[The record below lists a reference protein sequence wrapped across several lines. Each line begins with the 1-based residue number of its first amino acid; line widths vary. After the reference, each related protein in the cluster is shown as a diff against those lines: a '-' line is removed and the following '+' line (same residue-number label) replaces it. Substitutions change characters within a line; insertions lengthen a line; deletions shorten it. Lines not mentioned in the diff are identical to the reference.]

1 MPKMS
6 REEIVREIISCEN
19 WKSEIYYVN
28 RGGYEVVPEPRLFKY
43 LEDDVVRVV
52 FPTTVTEVT
61 EGTVVAMVCLYDM
74 RKKYNVYTHTICAGP
89 RVNVML
95 NSRHS
100 QMPQAMPQP
109 GALGE
114 AAIARFI
121 GWKDAAWG
129 KFLNEELLYGPET
142 ASAIWIASFWKAMDR
157 MFGLNTLVN
166 YDPDAVIAAA
176 V

>member
-1 MPKMS
+1 MMD
-6 REEIVREIISCEN
+6 RDTIVRAITGSEN
-19 WKSEIYYVN
+19 WKSEIAYVK

-43 LEDDVVRVV
+43 LENDVVRVV

-74 RKKYNVYTHTICAGP
+74 KNRYNIYAHTICAGP

-95 NSRHS
+95 DARHS

-109 GALGE
+109 GAQGE
-114 AAIARFI
+114 AAIARFVA
-121 GWKDAAWG
+121 WKQAAWG
-129 KFLNEELLYGPET
+129 KFLTEELLLGAET
-142 ASAIWIASFWKAMDR
+142 ASAIWIASFWKALDR
-157 MFGLNTLVN
+157 MFGHNNLVN
-166 YDPDAVIAAA
+166 YDPDGVLAAH